1 MHAHAKQ
8 YLESVERDVIKQAL
22 PYMKGLFKLFDKG
35 STYMPGSMLSSLHP
49 FFSLLSTS
57 SYEISSVITL
67 ILTLRELR
75 VKEIK

>member
-8 YLESVERDVIKQAL
+8 YLDSVERDVIKQAL

-49 FFSLLSTS
+49 FSHCSQHPPMRSVALSLSF
-57 SYEISSVITL
+57 
-67 ILTLRELR
+67 
-75 VKEIK
+75 